1 MAEQGELFYETL
13 TDALRATVD
22 ALGGPKV
29 VGQTL
34 WPEKGTDEARR
45 ALLDC
50 LNPDRPHQLGDDRL
64 VLLLKMSRAKGIHTA
79 TAWIMAEI
87 GYAPPQPVEPEDQ
100 MAALQREF
108 IAAVE
113 KQGAIADRIA
123 RLGISPITSK
133 ISR

>member
-45 ALLDC
+45 MLLDS
-50 LNPDRPHQLGDDRL
+50 LNPDRPHRLDPDRL
-64 VLLLKMSRAKGIHTA
+64 VLLLKMARAKGIHTA
-79 TAWIMAEI
+79 TAWILVEV
-87 GYAPPQPVEPEDQ
+87 GYGPPIPVEPEDQ

-123 RLGISPITSK
+123 RLGISPLSLK
-133 ISR
+133 VSR